1 VSNESC
7 IPTPATPDVCTV
19 AILIDG
25 AEIPGE
31 FHLLSVAVTREVNRI
46 PSAVVQFQD
55 GEAAKATFAAS
66 SGDYFIP
73 GKKIEIQL
81 GYSSKND
88 SVFKGIIIKH
98 SIKVRKN
105 SSRLV
110 VECRDEAVRMTQGE
124 KCRYF
129 TEQKD
134 SDIMEDIIGVYQLE
148 KDVQATT
155 VDLKEVTQYHATDWD
170 FLLCR
175 AEANGLV
182 VTVTD
187 GKITVDLPGSDSEPV
202 VTVTYGA
209 TLLELDAEIDA
220 RLQSKGITAGSW
232 DAAEQSMLEVE
243 AGEPTATETGNL
255 SSADLA
261 EVIGGEPHE
270 IRHGGRLSEPEL
282 QAWADGRLLRE
293 RLAKVRGRARF
304 QGFAGVLPGNL
315 IQLTGIGERFQG
327 KVYVSGVRHMLA
339 NGNWTTDVQ
348 FGLNPNLFAETYNLR
363 PLPAAG
369 LVPPISGLQ
378 IGVVTVL
385 ENDPEGEERIK
396 VRLPLVSP
404 DEEGVWA
411 RMAALDAGKER
422 GTFFRPEIDDEVVVG
437 FLNEDPRYPVVLG
450 MLHSSANPAPE
461 PAQDDNHRKGYVS
474 REKMQF
480 TFDDEKKIITLETP
494 SGNKVILSEED
505 KGIMLEDENGNKII
519 LDDSGITIDSSK
531 DLTLKAA
538 KDIKIEGM
546 NMDIKAK
553 SALKAS
559 GTSSA
564 EVSSASTSI
573 KGSATT
579 VIQGGMV
586 QIN

>member
-1 VSNESC
+1 MNSESI

-25 AEIPGE
+25 TEIPGE

-46 PSAVVQFQD
+46 PAAVVQFQD

-66 SGDYFIP
+66 SCDYFIP
-73 GKKIEIQL
+73 GKQIEIQL
-81 GYSSKND
+81 GYRSKND

-110 VECRDEAVRMTQGE
+110 VECRDAAVKMTLGG

-134 SDIMEDIIGVYQLE
+134 SEIMEDIIGAYQLK
-148 KDVQATT
+148 KDVQATA

-175 AEANGLV
+175 AEANGRV

-187 GKITVDLPGSDSEPV
+187 GKITVAPPASDSEPV
-202 VTVTYGA
+202 VTVSYGA

-220 RLQSKGITAGSW
+220 RLQSKGIKAGSW
-232 DAAEQSMLEVE
+232 DAAEQGMLEVE
-243 AGEPTATETGNL
+243 AGEPTATGTGNL

-282 QAWADGRLLRE
+282 QAWADGRLLKE

-315 IQLTGIGERFQG
+315 IKLTGIGERFQG

-348 FGLNPNLFAETYNLR
+348 FGLNPELFAETYNLR

-369 LVPPISGLQ
+369 LLPAISGLQ

-437 FLNEDPRYPVVLG
+437 FLNDDPRYPVVLG

-494 SGNKVILSEED
+494 SGNKIVLSEED
-505 KGIMLEDENGNKII
+505 KGIVLEDENSNKII
-519 LDDSGITIDSSK
+519 LDDSGITLESSK

-538 KDIKIEGM
+538 KDIKVEGM
-546 NMDIKAK
+546 NMDMKAK

-573 KGSATT
+573 KGSTMT
-579 VIQGGMV
+579 EIQGGLV
-586 QIN
+586 KIN